1 MRLLFITVAVFLL
14 LCALI
19 GTGIALVGRRA
30 PVEFQVELSTEINA
44 GPDIVW
50 AALTNISTLPDRDDD
65 ISEVELLETD
75 EDGPLR
81 WKVVRGDTSVMI
93 YRRQVAE
100 PYQRLVLVIDG
111 GNMGIEGS
119 FRYDLRPTDQGTSL
133 TVVEQSRVQDLMLRA
148 AFALAGGRDQVLR
161 AQLAEIKEVSE
172 AQEAY

>member
-1 MRLLFITVAVFLL
+1 MRLLFTTIAVFLF
-14 LCALI
+14 LCVLI
-19 GTGIALVGRRA
+19 GAGIAWVGRRA
-30 PVEFQVELSTEINA
+30 PVEFQVEMSADIKARPE
-44 GPDIVW
+44 IVW

-65 ISEVELLETD
+65 ISEVELLEAD
-75 EDGPLR
+75 QEGPLR
-81 WKVVRGDTSVMI
+81 WKVVRGETSVMI

-133 TVVEQSRVQDLMLRA
+133 TVVEQSQVQDLMLRA

-161 AQLAEIKEVSE
+161 AQLTEIKEVSE
-172 AQEAY
+172 AQ

>member
-1 MRLLFITVAVFLL
+1 
-14 LCALI
+14 
-19 GTGIALVGRRA
+19 
-30 PVEFQVELSTEINA
+30 
-44 GPDIVW
+44 
-50 AALTNISTLPDRDDD
+50 
-65 ISEVELLETD
+65 
-75 EDGPLR
+75 
-81 WKVVRGDTSVMI
+81 MI

-133 TVVEQSRVQDLMLRA
+133 TVVEQSQVQDLMLRA

-172 AQEAY
+172 AQ

>member
-1 MRLLFITVAVFLL
+1 MRLLFTTIAVFLF
-14 LCALI
+14 LCVLI
-19 GTGIALVGRRA
+19 GAGIAWVGRRA
-30 PVEFQVELSTEINA
+30 PVEFQVEMSADINA
-44 GPDIVW
+44 RPEVVW

-65 ISEVELLETD
+65 ISEVELLEAGQ
-75 EDGPLR
+75 EGPLR

-93 YRRQVAE
+93 YRRQVAD

-119 FRYDLRPTDQGTSL
+119 FRYDLRSTDQGTSL
-133 TVVEQSRVQDLMLRA
+133 TVVEQSQVQDLMLRA

-172 AQEAY
+172 AQ

>member
-1 MRLLFITVAVFLL
+1 MRLLFTTIAVFLF
-14 LCALI
+14 LCVLI
-19 GTGIALVGRRA
+19 GAGIAWVGRRA
-30 PVEFQVELSTEINA
+30 PVEFQVEMSA
-44 GPDIVW
+44 DIKARPEVVW

-65 ISEVELLETD
+65 ISEVELWKPIKKGHC
-75 EDGPLR
+75 DGRLC
-81 WKVVRGDTSVMI
+81 GAILVMI

-133 TVVEQSRVQDLMLRA
+133 TVVEQSQVQDLMLRA

-172 AQEAY
+172 AQ